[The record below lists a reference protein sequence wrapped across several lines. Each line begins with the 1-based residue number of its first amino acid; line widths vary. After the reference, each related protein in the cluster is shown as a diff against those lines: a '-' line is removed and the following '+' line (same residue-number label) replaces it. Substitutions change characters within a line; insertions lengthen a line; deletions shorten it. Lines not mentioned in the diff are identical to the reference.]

1 VAIYVPRARRRRNLI
16 VLGAAA
22 LTLGLVL
29 GAVIGRT
36 SAPTVGDRVRSV
48 RNEAR
53 NIAAQLRVVSLHAE
67 DKTASVAAG
76 GDAGADLALGRAES
90 DLRGLFKRAPWLP
103 AKTAADLLTETV
115 ALRAEAKGEAGTP
128 AFGRKVD
135 ALAGRVEATFGA
147 AAPAAAGSG

>member
-1 VAIYVPRARRRRNLI
+1 MAIYVPRARRRRNLV

-22 LTLGLVL
+22 LILGLVL
-29 GAVIGRT
+29 GAVVGRA
-36 SAPTVGDRVRSV
+36 SAPAVGDRVRSV
-48 RNEAR
+48 RTEGR
-53 NIAAQLRVVSLHAE
+53 DIAAQLRAVSLHAE

-103 AKTAADLLTETV
+103 ATTAADLLAETG

-128 AFGRKVD
+128 AFGQKVD
-135 ALAGRVEATFGA
+135 ALAGRIEAAFGA
-147 AAPAAAGSG
+147 AAPASAGSG